1 MRTPAS
7 KYLSRTPSITL
18 RFVSALIIARSP
30 CSYPAPLP
38 DADVSSASAES
49 REPAPL
55 WVVEEAVAEEAGVE
69 IAALTFNPQAEADYG
84 VGPWMVEVEV
94 AEVVAED

>member
-1 MRTPAS
+1 
-7 KYLSRTPSITL
+7 
-18 RFVSALIIARSP
+18 
-30 CSYPAPLP
+30 
-38 DADVSSASAES
+38 
-49 REPAPL
+49 L